1 MRTILSS
8 YKFITG
14 IVVLMMLVSCTTFKP
29 GYKALLMDE
38 AGDKD
43 VSMLIEKAREIE
55 ARAGTRSDVVDLIEA
70 YRKVE
75 KADPVNYFALWKIGN
90 YHMLLGAAYAEK
102 RKEKKY
108 HYKMAVLYCEKAMC
122 TNPAFREATRKGDK
136 VTEALTLLTENEID
150 AMGYWYTARFYYFS
164 EVLGG
169 LGRLMNTRIVIQ
181 NNKMIERIDEL
192 DSTWAGGGNYFARGL
207 YYIAI
212 PERFGGSKERSA
224 NEFATAIEIGPAYL
238 VNRWGRAKYLY
249 KLIGDDEKF
258 KADLEWVLAQ
268 DPHEAGN
275 PYPWNVYFLE
285 DARRMLAENK

>member
-1 MRTILSS
+1 MRTIFLLNKS
-8 YKFITG
+8 FTG
-14 IVVLMMLVSCTTFKP
+14 IVVLIMLASCTTFKP
-29 GYKALLMDE
+29 GYKALLTDE
-38 AGDKD
+38 SGDKD
-43 VSMLIEKAREIE
+43 VQMLIEKAREIE
-55 ARAGTRSDVVDLIEA
+55 SRAGTKNDVIDLIEA

-75 KADPVNYFALWKIGN
+75 KADPANYFALWKIGN

-102 RKEKKY
+102 RKDKKY

-122 TNPAFREATRKGDK
+122 TNPAFQEATRKGDQ
-136 VTEALTLLTENEID
+136 VTEALNLLTKNEID

-212 PERFGGSKERSA
+212 PERFGAVRNDPQMNLPPLLRQAPNIWLTVGA
-224 NEFATAIEIGPAYL
+224 GP
-238 VNRWGRAKYLY
+238 NTC
-249 KLIGDDEKF
+249 I
-258 KADLEWVLAQ
+258 
-268 DPHEAGN
+268 N
-275 PYPWNVYFLE
+275 
-285 DARRMLAENK
+285 